1 MRSEGPFG
9 EVSTNYDREP
19 VRPHTSR
26 DLTLAPVAVEID
38 QNLHRI
44 RDKDPSEIALNLV
57 LTLNCSDDVADRA
70 ERERLILEF
79 ALKDANLHGWTASVT
94 ADAARIHLEGGSVT
108 IDLGLSAS
116 ILDYI
121 ERGAT
126 ARAKG

>member
-1 MRSEGPFG
+1 MTSEGPFG
-9 EVSTNYDREP
+9 EVSREYDREP
-19 VRPHTSR
+19 VFPHASR

-44 RDKDPSEIALNLV
+44 RDKTPGEISLNLV
-57 LTLNCSDDVADRA
+57 LTLNSSDDVTDRA

-79 ALKDANLHGWTASVT
+79 ALKDANLHGWTATVT
-94 ADAARIHLEGGSVT
+94 EDAARIHLEGGSVT

-121 ERGAT
+121 EHGA
-126 ARAKG
+126 AAQGKV